1 MFNKDRWDEILES
14 LSANWFRTLMTAFGV
29 FWGIFIL
36 VILLAA
42 GNGLGNGVKQGFS
55 GLATNSMFM
64 WSQTTS
70 VSYKGL
76 NKGRRYR
83 FKLGDVEALKEN
95 VNGLKIVS
103 PRNRLGGF
111 GGNNNVQR
119 GLKNGAFNVY
129 GDYPEIIDQQPMDV
143 TLGRFINYI
152 DINYSR
158 KVAVI
163 GASVAKELFDKDEE
177 IIGSTI
183 KINGVNFQVVGIYEK
198 KAMGG
203 QDAEEAQKE
212 IFVPFTA
219 YGKAF

>member
-1 MFNKDRWDEILES
+1 
-14 LSANWFRTLMTAFGV
+14 
-29 FWGIFIL
+29 
-36 VILLAA
+36 
-42 GNGLGNGVKQGFS
+42 
-55 GLATNSMFM
+55 
-64 WSQTTS
+64 
-70 VSYKGL
+70 
-76 NKGRRYR
+76 YR

-219 YGKAF
+219 YGKAFNTGEDVGFMSITADDDHSITDLKDQVFDVIKRRHKIAPEDNRAVGAFDLYEQFNKINGLIITL